1 MKNDEPDALDR
12 ALDKPLDNA
21 LAQYSS
27 EEPLAGLEQRVLNR
41 VRAEGAKLCG
51 LISAKSGSFAAV
63 DRVNARDRLT
73 VVVHMKRPDA
83 GLLFNMSDGLFGV
96 VPKGAGREFG
106 LKPTGS
112 GPFRFVSAVQD

>member
-41 VRAEGAKLCG
+41 VRAEGAPPR
-51 LISAKSGSFAAV
+51 SGFGRRVAAAGV
-63 DRVNARDRLT
+63 AVVAGWGGVGVAVMGGNAPPPPPLFRERPPGPPPGEPPHRVKN
-73 VVVHMKRPDA
+73 
-83 GLLFNMSDGLFGV
+83 
-96 VPKGAGREFG
+96 
-106 LKPTGS
+106 
-112 GPFRFVSAVQD
+112 GPPPGFFRK